1 LRVDG
6 VRRIG
11 QEQRLPDADQA
22 KYRIAAVG
30 VDARAEYA
38 RFGWL
43 LADVTLQTKVQGD
56 RLCIADVRISRMW
69 STVVARRSG
78 PVEGFSLAL
87 IVIDGSLEV
96 LVDGIRRQ
104 LSSGQFA
111 LINMSQRV
119 EFIAR
124 KKHAVIEV
132 VVPTRE
138 LPKCFRELAD
148 DRMTLV
154 DGGVP
159 HSLVTIVNS
168 ILNERSDASLT
179 GRAFR
184 RRAIVN
190 MLSAALVDGHSRRST
205 NDHSY
210 DRMVNRARDL
220 IEENYL
226 DPTFNGAALVK
237 MMHVSRSH
245 LYRAFISHGR
255 TPRQEILDRR
265 LREAARQLGGDLA
278 RIAGE
283 TSSTVREIAESSGF
297 ANRRSLL
304 RAVSGQSDDRVHDA
318 DGFDLHA
325 NEGPQLQ
332 APAAKAASA

>member
-1 LRVDG
+1 
-6 VRRIG
+6 
-11 QEQRLPDADQA
+11 
-22 KYRIAAVG
+22 
-30 VDARAEYA
+30 
-38 RFGWL
+38 
-43 LADVTLQTKVQGD
+43 
-56 RLCIADVRISRMW
+56 MW
-69 STVVARRSG
+69 STGIARRSE

-87 IVIDGSLEV
+87 IVIEGSLEV

-104 LSSGQFA
+104 LNTGQFA
-111 LINMSQRV
+111 LINMAQRV

-124 KKHAVIEV
+124 RKHAVIEV

-148 DRMTLV
+148 NRMTLV
-154 DGGVP
+154 EGGIP
-159 HSLVTIVNS
+159 HSLVSVVNS

-190 MLSAALVDGHSRRST
+190 MLSASLVDGYSRRST

-210 DRMVNRARDL
+210 EQMVNKARDL

-245 LYRAFISHGR
+245 LYRAFISQGR

-278 RIAGE
+278 QIAGE
-283 TSSTVREIAESSGF
+283 SSSTVREIAESSGF

-304 RAVSGQSDDRVHDA
+304 RAVSGQSDDRIHDA
-318 DGFDLHA
+318 DDVEPHS
-325 NEGPQLQ
+325 NEGSQLQ
-332 APAAKAASA
+332 AQPAANAAGCA